1 MSDDPLSPAGRPQDK
16 PARSKREK
24 ARLVAAASVT
34 ALVALFAV
42 LNLDEVKVNWIAGTA
57 RTPLIVVI
65 AGSVLVGAALGFLLS
80 RSRTGRSDQRKP

>member
-1 MSDDPLSPAGRPQDK
+1 MSEDPLSPARRPEDK
-16 PARSKREK
+16 PARSRGET

-34 ALVALFAV
+34 ALVALFAI

-65 AGSVLVGAALGFLLS
+65 AGSVLVGAGLGYLLS
-80 RSRTGRSDQRKP
+80 RSRNRQGE